1 MSSTLTRWRSGV
13 YEPNI
18 NQRTKVCQFVYVWIE
33 HVTGKLPKMATVQS
47 FSFRFLP
54 FCFHVPRLLPRP
66 ERWTLNPQLH
76 LLNEMLPRAWPKFHD
91 CPKVLT
97 PTCLRLGLACCTG
110 IPLMTCTTCTVL
122 NRSKSTQSIS
132 WPLSLSGTLCL
143 YDSIYNL
150 DQAWSPWSEASYRDN
165 KWQPCGAVYRYYE
178 GEGLVWKM
186 KVLTFGKS

>member
-91 CPKVLT
+91 YPKVLT
-97 PTCLRLGLACCTG
+97 PTRMLHGYPTNDVQLVLCLIDLSRPNILASLAFRHAMPLQLYLQPGSSMITTAWAMIGGL
-110 IPLMTCTTCTVL
+110 IPGQQATTMRCTVYGDY
-122 NRSKSTQSIS
+122 K
-132 WPLSLSGTLCL
+132 
-143 YDSIYNL
+143 
-150 DQAWSPWSEASYRDN
+150 
-165 KWQPCGAVYRYYE
+165 
-178 GEGLVWKM
+178 GEGLVRKM
-186 KVLTFGKS
+186 KVLTFGRS